1 MGNSGKKARWK
12 SFALSCTDSASCPLA
27 CRVGV
32 IPWSYASAL
41 FRAQF
46 ARRRGRE
53 GLPLLLAGPVDG
65 GFDVVACR

>member
-1 MGNSGKKARWK
+1 M
-12 SFALSCTDSASCPLA
+12 
-27 CRVGV
+27 